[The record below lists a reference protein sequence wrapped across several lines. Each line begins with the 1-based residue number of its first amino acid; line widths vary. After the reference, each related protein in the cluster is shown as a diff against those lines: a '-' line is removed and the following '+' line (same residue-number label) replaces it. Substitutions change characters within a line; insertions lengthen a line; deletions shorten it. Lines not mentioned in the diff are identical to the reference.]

1 MEFDA
6 LGKNKVEEIFAEIR
20 KWRRVTTA
28 SRYSE
33 AVQPFHFFEN
43 FIKITCIIYAA
54 ESGNLLDRRI
64 AVPQKLFGSSDFF
77 GKNVLDDCRAI
88 FFFEFVG

>member
-28 SRYSE
+28 SGIRKRYS
-33 AVQPFHFFEN
+33 FHFFEN

-88 FFFEFVG
+88 FFFEFAG

>member
-20 KWRRVTTA
+20 KWRRVTVFGSGTA
-28 SRYSE
+28 
-33 AVQPFHFFEN
+33 FHFFEN